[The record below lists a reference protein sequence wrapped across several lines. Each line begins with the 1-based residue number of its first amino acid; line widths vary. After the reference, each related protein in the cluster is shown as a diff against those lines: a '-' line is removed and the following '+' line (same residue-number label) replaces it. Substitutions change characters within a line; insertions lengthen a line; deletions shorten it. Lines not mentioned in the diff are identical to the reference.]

1 MGDEYMVLYI
11 KTLGDFDIQIGEESL
26 LKETNRS
33 YRLFKLFQYFITF
46 RNKKLLPEA
55 IIDTLWE
62 DNESDNPKN
71 MLRAQIFRLRQ
82 IIKKFLPEDADS
94 SKYMN
99 ITFTNGYYTL
109 EMGELAVIDIDEF
122 ENQIAKGD
130 SYIFSDIEKAIESY
144 KSALDIYRGIYL
156 EENSYDVWL
165 VPIRN
170 YYRRLY
176 LKTLFKLLDIYKEH
190 DEQEKTIELCENSI
204 IIEPNEETIHIYLM
218 EAMLKLGQIKNAM
231 SHFEYISSILEKEKG
246 AKFSPGMR
254 DINRKIQNYFAEK
267 GEVDILNI
275 KTKLEDEST
284 SGPLLCDSDYFKFLF
299 NIQKRKRVT
308 EEKDIICLITL
319 NCNYIC
325 QLDELSSFNKIMKEV
340 LYKTLRKGDAFS
352 FWNDTQILIL
362 LQEAKEI
369 GLMNIEERVRKNVLS
384 FTKKPL
390 NISIKFIPIT
400 SEQAV

>member
-82 IIKKFLPEDADS
+82 IIKKFVPEDTDP

-99 ITFTNGYYTL
+99 ISFINGYYTL
-109 EMGELAVIDIDEF
+109 EMGEFSVIDVEEF

-130 SYIFSDIEKAIESY
+130 NYIFSDIEKAIEAY
-144 KSALDIYRGIYL
+144 KNALDIYRGIYL

-176 LKTLFKLLDIYKEH
+176 LKTLFKLLDIYKDHE
-190 DEQEKTIELCENSI
+190 EQDKTIGLCENAI
-204 IIEPNEETIHIYLM
+204 LIEPNEETIHIYLM